1 MPADPTFRVTLHIQ
15 QLTNSPFNHSR
26 LFVKWKTGKKS
37 AGVTRIAE
45 VRDHSCI
52 WEDDQQFDVKLKLD
66 AKTNTLQPHAIRFS
80 VREASPTKGV
90 EDFKRLGIAE
100 FDVSCVARMR
110 ESYHRVL
117 LQKTKATETLHF
129 CIEMQQ
135 RSGAPTFRCPPLP
148 QGMGAGAPADD
159 AATGLSA
166 ATPVVGTPL
175 KPPAGMGTDPM
186 AELLRQAN
194 AAALTGAPAGGA
206 DRESLGTTTP
216 SSTAKQQQQEHER
229 QQTPLSA
236 VVSSQPKSHRR
247 GESSEVVVDAVFAAI
262 FGKGS
267 GSNEHEHEPEM
278 EPEPEPEAPF

>member
-1 MPADPTFRVTLHIQ
+1 MAADPTFRVTLLIK

-26 LFVKWKTGKKS
+26 LFVKWKTPSKKS
-37 AGVTRIAE
+37 EGVTRIAE
-45 VRDHSCI
+45 VRDHNCV
-52 WEDDQQFDVKLKLD
+52 WEDEQQFDVKLKLD
-66 AKTNTLQPHAIRFS
+66 PKTNTLQPHAIRFS

-129 CIEMQQ
+129 AIEMQQ
-135 RSGAPTFRCPPLP
+135 LSGAPTFRCPPLP
-148 QGMGAGAPADD
+148 QGMGGGAAAAAAAAADD
-159 AATGLSA
+159 ASS
-166 ATPVVGTPL
+166 ATPMAATPL
-175 KPPAGMGTDPM
+175 KPSGHDPM

-194 AAALTGAPAGGA
+194 TAALAGTPAGCT
-206 DRESLGTTTP
+206 DRESLGGGGAQLAAGDRTP
-216 SSTAKQQQQEHER
+216 PFSHTRQEQQT

-236 VVSSQPKSHRR
+236 QVSSQQKSHRR

-262 FGKGS
+262 FGNA
-267 GSNEHEHEPEM
+267 SN
-278 EPEPEPEAPF
+278 EPEPEPSG